1 MLGRNLRA
9 SRMPARRKS
18 KKRRK
23 TKSKPRRILKIPAEY
38 LEAAEFG
45 NVLFPHLFQFENGL
59 RLAINKFL
67 SACYGP
73 DWWDVSLKTQ
83 LPRVHEYAENQQTK
97 RNLMPWIGDS
107 ARVTVLRIHLVT
119 LGQLEEIVRKYRSDC
134 IPDLFPTL
142 DFFTGH
148 MEVIKRVRNMYS
160 HMFPCITKKDCRIAK
175 NEIATLA
182 THINEKL

>member
-1 MLGRNLRA
+1 
-9 SRMPARRKS
+9 MPARRKS
-18 KKRRK
+18 KKQRK
-23 TKSKPRRILKIPAEY
+23 PKPPRILRIPAEY

-59 RLAINKFL
+59 RLAINNFL
-67 SACYGP
+67 STFYGP
-73 DWWDVSLKTQ
+73 DWWERSLKQQ
-83 LPRVHEYAENQQTK
+83 LPDIHDYAEKQEKK

-119 LGQLEEIVRKYRSDC
+119 LGQLEEIVKKYRSEC

-160 HMFPCITKKDCRIAK
+160 HMFPCITKKDCRTAK
-175 NEIATLA
+175 REIATLA
-182 THINEKL
+182 EHINARL